1 MSKIN
6 MDSIK
11 TLNGNLIGYSLP
23 SNIAALLENIVRVQN
38 FSGSVSLNLLPPIP
52 ELLNIKELI
61 EIRNFGNKL
70 IGFSLP
76 PEIKKIQDVLVQ
88 LKAALNIDDAASEEA
103 FNSLLINIKNL
114 EQIEDDQ
121 THSFKETL
129 DSLWLAVYQIYKNH
143 QKVISVLMPVLCAI
157 LEFAG
162 EKGLEYIF
170 DDHQQEQ
177 MIEMIEQQQ
186 EELKELKEQNN
197 IILDEIKSLKSQ
209 ASEEKDN
216 KQTPEDGPFDII

>member
-1 MSKIN
+1 
-6 MDSIK
+6 MDSIE
-11 TLNGNLIGYSLP
+11 TLNGNIIGYSLP
-23 SNIAALLENIVRVQN
+23 SNIAALQKNIVSLQDL
-38 FSGSVSLNLLPPIP
+38 SGSVSLNLLPPIP
-52 ELLNIKELI
+52 ELANIKELI
-61 EIRNFGNKL
+61 AFHTLGDEL

-76 PEIKKIQDVLVQ
+76 PEIKQIKEVLVQ

-129 DSLWLAVYQIYKNH
+129 DSLWLAIYQIYQNH
-143 QKVISVLMPVLCAI
+143 HKIISVLIPVLCAI
-157 LEFAG
+157 LEFAV

-216 KQTPEDGPFDII
+216 KQSPKVTPMDVI

>member
-1 MSKIN
+1 

-11 TLNGNLIGYSLP
+11 TLNGNIIGYSLP
-23 SNIAALLENIVRVQN
+23 SNIAALQKNIVRVQN
-38 FSGSVSLNLLPPIP
+38 FSGTDSFNLLPPIP

-61 EIRNFGNKL
+61 AIHTFSDEL

-88 LKAALNIDDAASEEA
+88 LKAALNIDDAASEDA

-114 EQIEDDQ
+114 EQIEDEQ
-121 THSFKETL
+121 TRSFKDAL
-129 DSLWLAVYQIYKNH
+129 DSLWLAIYQIYQNN
-143 QKVISVLMPVLCAI
+143 QKAISVLMPIFIFLSGYA
-157 LEFAG
+157 A
-162 EKGLEYIF
+162 EKGLDYIF

-197 IILDEIKSLKSQ
+197 VILDEIKSLKSQ
-209 ASEEKDN
+209 ASEEKDD
-216 KQTPEDGPFDII
+216 KQPAKVTSMDVI

>member
-1 MSKIN
+1 
-6 MDSIK
+6 MDSIE
-11 TLNGNLIGYSLP
+11 TLNGNIIGYSLP
-23 SNIAALLENIVRVQN
+23 SNIAALQKNIVMVQN
-38 FSGSVSLNLLPPIP
+38 FSGTDSFYLLPPIP
-52 ELLNIKELI
+52 ELLNIKELTAFHTFSN
-61 EIRNFGNKL
+61 EL

-76 PEIKKIQDVLVQ
+76 PEIKQIKEVLVQ
-88 LKAALNIDDAASEEA
+88 LKAALNIDDAASEDA

-129 DSLWLAVYQIYKNH
+129 DSLWLAIYQIYQNNH
-143 QKVISVLMPVLCAI
+143 KVISVLMPVLFF
-157 LEFAG
+157 LLQYAG
-162 EKGLEYIF
+162 EKGLDYIF

-209 ASEEKDN
+209 ASEEKDD
-216 KQTPEDGPFDII
+216 KQPPKVTPMDVI

>member
-1 MSKIN
+1 

-23 SNIAALLENIVRVQN
+23 SNIAALLKNIVRVQN
-38 FSGSVSLNLLPPIP
+38 FSGTVTLNLLPPIP

-76 PEIKKIQDVLVQ
+76 PEIKQIQDVLVQ
-88 LKAALNIDDAASEEA
+88 LKTVLNIDDAASEEA
-103 FNSLLINIKNL
+103 FNSLLIHIKNL

-129 DSLWLAVYQIYKNH
+129 DSLLLAIYQIYQNN
-143 QKVISVLMPVLCAI
+143 QKAISVLIPVLYCI
-157 LEFAG
+157 LDFAG
-162 EKGLEYIF
+162 GKVLEYIF

-209 ASEEKDN
+209 SSEEKDD
-216 KQTPEDGPFDII
+216 KQPPKVTPMDVI

>member
-1 MSKIN
+1 

-11 TLNGNLIGYSLP
+11 TINGNIIGYSLP
-23 SNIAALLENIVRVQN
+23 SNIAALQKNIVSLQDL
-38 FSGSVSLNLLPPIP
+38 SGSVSLNLLPPIP
-52 ELLNIKELI
+52 ELANIKELI
-61 EIRNFGNKL
+61 AFHTLGDEL

-76 PEIKKIQDVLVQ
+76 PEIKQIKEVLVQ
-88 LKAALNIDDAASEEA
+88 LKTALNIDDVASEDA

-129 DSLWLAVYQIYKNH
+129 DSLWLAIYQIYQNH
-143 QKVISVLMPVLCAI
+143 HKIISVLIPVLCAI

-216 KQTPEDGPFDII
+216 KQSPKVTPMDVI

>member
-1 MSKIN
+1 

-23 SNIAALLENIVRVQN
+23 SNIAALLKNIVTVQN
-38 FSGSVSLNLLPPIP
+38 FSGTVSFNLLPPIP

-76 PEIKKIQDVLVQ
+76 PEIKQIQDVLVQ
-88 LKAALNIDDAASEEA
+88 LKTVLNIDDAASEDA
-103 FNSLLINIKNL
+103 FNSLLINIKHL

-121 THSFKETL
+121 THSFEDAI
-129 DSLWLAVYQIYKNH
+129 DSVWLAIYQIYQNNRNL
-143 QKVISVLMPVLCAI
+143 ISVLMPIFIFLSGYAA
-157 LEFAG
+157 ER
-162 EKGLEYIF
+162 GLDYIF

-177 MIEMIEQQQ
+177 MIEMIEQQR

-197 IILDEIKSLKSQ
+197 VILDEIKSLKSQ
-209 ASEEKDN
+209 ISEEKDD
-216 KQTPEDGPFDII
+216 KQPPKVTPMDVI

>member
-1 MSKIN
+1 

-11 TLNGNLIGYSLP
+11 TINGNIIGYSLP
-23 SNIAALLENIVRVQN
+23 SNIAALQKNIVSLQDL
-38 FSGSVSLNLLPPIP
+38 SGSVSFNLLPPIP

-61 EIRNFGNKL
+61 AIHALGDEL

-76 PEIKKIQDVLVQ
+76 PEIKQIKEVLVQ
-88 LKAALNIDDAASEEA
+88 LKTALNIDDAASEDA

-129 DSLWLAVYQIYKNH
+129 DSLWLVIYQIYQKN
-143 QKVISVLMPVLCAI
+143 QKVFSVLLLIFIFLSKYA
-157 LEFAG
+157 A
-162 EKGLEYIF
+162 EKGIDYIF

-177 MIEMIEQQQ
+177 IIEMIEQQQ

-209 ASEEKDN
+209 ASEEKND
-216 KQTPEDGPFDII
+216 KQPQKVTPMDVI

>member
-1 MSKIN
+1 

-11 TLNGNLIGYSLP
+11 TLNGNIIGYSLP
-23 SNIAALLENIVRVQN
+23 SNIAALQKNIVKVQN
-38 FSGSVSLNLLPPIP
+38 FSGTDSFNLLPPIP
-52 ELLNIKELI
+52 ELANIKELI
-61 EIRNFGNKL
+61 AIHTFSDEL

-76 PEIKKIQDVLVQ
+76 PEIKQIKEVLVQ
-88 LKAALNIDDAASEEA
+88 LKAALNIDDAASEDA

-114 EQIEDDQ
+114 EQIEDGQ

-129 DSLWLAVYQIYKNH
+129 DSLLLAIYQIYQNN
-143 QKVISVLMPVLCAI
+143 QKAISVLIPVLYCI
-157 LEFAG
+157 LDFAG
-162 EKGLEYIF
+162 GKVLEYIF

-209 ASEEKDN
+209 SSEEKDD
-216 KQTPEDGPFDII
+216 KQPPKVTPMDVI

>member
-1 MSKIN
+1 

-11 TLNGNLIGYSLP
+11 TLNGNIIGYSLP
-23 SNIAALLENIVRVQN
+23 SNIAALQKNIVRVQN
-38 FSGSVSLNLLPPIP
+38 FSGTDSFNLLPPIP

-61 EIRNFGNKL
+61 AIHTFSDEL

-88 LKAALNIDDAASEEA
+88 LKAALNIDDAASEDA

-121 THSFKETL
+121 AHSFKEAL
-129 DSLWLAVYQIYKNH
+129 DSLWLAIYQIYQNNH
-143 QKVISVLMPVLCAI
+143 KVISVLMPVLFC
-157 LEFAG
+157 LLQYAG
-162 EKGLEYIF
+162 EKELDYIF

-197 IILDEIKSLKSQ
+197 VILDEIKSLKSQ
-209 ASEEKDN
+209 ASEEKDD
-216 KQTPEDGPFDII
+216 KQPPKVTPMDVI

>member
-1 MSKIN
+1 

-11 TLNGNLIGYSLP
+11 TLNGNIIGYSLP
-23 SNIAALLENIVRVQN
+23 SNIAALQKNIVSLQDL
-38 FSGSVSLNLLPPIP
+38 SGSVSFNLLPPIP

-61 EIRNFGNKL
+61 AIHALGDEL

-76 PEIKKIQDVLVQ
+76 PEIKQIKEVLVQ
-88 LKAALNIDDAASEEA
+88 LKTALNIDDAASEDA

-129 DSLWLAVYQIYKNH
+129 DSLWLVIYQIYQKN
-143 QKVISVLMPVLCAI
+143 QKVFSVLLLIFIFLSKYA
-157 LEFAG
+157 A
-162 EKGLEYIF
+162 EKGIDYIF

-177 MIEMIEQQQ
+177 IIEMIEQQQ

-209 ASEEKDN
+209 ASEEKDD
-216 KQTPEDGPFDII
+216 KQPQKVTPMDVI

>member
-1 MSKIN
+1 

-11 TLNGNLIGYSLP
+11 TINGNIIGYSLP
-23 SNIAALLENIVRVQN
+23 SNIAALQKNIVSLQDL
-38 FSGSVSLNLLPPIP
+38 SGSVSFNLLPPIP

-61 EIRNFGNKL
+61 AIHALGDEL

-76 PEIKKIQDVLVQ
+76 PEIKQIKEVLVQ
-88 LKAALNIDDAASEEA
+88 LKTALNIDDAASEDA

-129 DSLWLAVYQIYKNH
+129 DSLWLAIYQIYQNN
-143 QKVISVLMPVLCAI
+143 QKVISVLLLIFIFLSEYA
-157 LEFAG
+157 A
-162 EKGLEYIF
+162 EKGLDYIF

-209 ASEEKDN
+209 ASEEKDD
-216 KQTPEDGPFDII
+216 KQPQKVTPMDVI

>member
-1 MSKIN
+1 

-11 TLNGNLIGYSLP
+11 TLNGDIIGYSLP
-23 SNIAALLENIVRVQN
+23 SNIAALQKNIVRVQD
-38 FSGSVSLNLLPPIP
+38 FSGRDSFNLLPPIP

-61 EIRNFGNKL
+61 AIHTFSDEL

-88 LKAALNIDDAASEEA
+88 LKAALNIDDAASEDA
-103 FNSLLINIKNL
+103 FNSLLINIKHL
-114 EQIEDDQ
+114 EQIEDEQ
-121 THSFKETL
+121 TRSFKDAL
-129 DSLWLAVYQIYKNH
+129 DSLWLAIYQIYQNN
-143 QKVISVLMPVLCAI
+143 QKAISVLMPIFIFLSGYA
-157 LEFAG
+157 A
-162 EKGLEYIF
+162 EKGLDYIF

-197 IILDEIKSLKSQ
+197 VILDEIKSLKSQ
-209 ASEEKDN
+209 ASEEKDD
-216 KQTPEDGPFDII
+216 KQPPKVTPMDVI

>member
-1 MSKIN
+1 
-6 MDSIK
+6 MDSIE
-11 TLNGNLIGYSLP
+11 TINGNIIGYSLP
-23 SNIAALLENIVRVQN
+23 SNIAALQKNIVSLQDL
-38 FSGSVSLNLLPPIP
+38 SGSVSLNLLPPIP
-52 ELLNIKELI
+52 ELANIKELI
-61 EIRNFGNKL
+61 AFHTLGDEL

-88 LKAALNIDDAASEEA
+88 LKTVLNIDDVASEDA

-129 DSLWLAVYQIYKNH
+129 DSLLLAIYQIYQNNH
-143 QKVISVLMPVLCAI
+143 KVIAVLIPVLYCI
-157 LEFAG
+157 LDFAG
-162 EKGLEYIF
+162 GKVLEYIF

-186 EELKELKEQNN
+186 EELKELKEQNKL
-197 IILDEIKSLKSQ
+197 ILDEIKSLKFQ

>member
-1 MSKIN
+1 

-11 TLNGNLIGYSLP
+11 TINGNIIGYSLP
-23 SNIAALLENIVRVQN
+23 SNIAALQKNIVSLQDL
-38 FSGSVSLNLLPPIP
+38 SGSVSFNLLPPIP

-61 EIRNFGNKL
+61 AIHALGDEL

-76 PEIKKIQDVLVQ
+76 PEIKQIKEVLVQ
-88 LKAALNIDDAASEEA
+88 LKAALNIDDAASEDA

-129 DSLWLAVYQIYKNH
+129 DSLWLVIYQIYQKN
-143 QKVISVLMPVLCAI
+143 QKVFSVLLLIFIFLSKYA
-157 LEFAG
+157 A
-162 EKGLEYIF
+162 EKGLDYIF

-177 MIEMIEQQQ
+177 IIEMIEQQQ

-216 KQTPEDGPFDII
+216 KQSPKVTPMDVI

>member
-1 MSKIN
+1 

-11 TLNGNLIGYSLP
+11 TLNGNIIGYSLP
-23 SNIAALLENIVRVQN
+23 SNIAALQKNIVKVQN
-38 FSGSVSLNLLPPIP
+38 FSGTDSFNLLPPIP
-52 ELLNIKELI
+52 ELANIKELI
-61 EIRNFGNKL
+61 AIHTFSDEL

-76 PEIKKIQDVLVQ
+76 PEIKQIKEVLVQ
-88 LKAALNIDDAASEEA
+88 LKAVLNIDDAASEDA
-103 FNSLLINIKNL
+103 FNSLLIHIKNL

-129 DSLWLAVYQIYKNH
+129 DSLWLAIYQIYQNH
-143 QKVISVLMPVLCAI
+143 HKIISVLIPVLCAI

-216 KQTPEDGPFDII
+216 KQSPKVTPMDVI

>member
-1 MSKIN
+1 

-11 TLNGNLIGYSLP
+11 TINGNIIGYSLP
-23 SNIAALLENIVRVQN
+23 SNIAALQKNIVRLQDL
-38 FSGSVSLNLLPPIP
+38 SGSISLNLLPPIP
-52 ELLNIKELI
+52 ELLNIKELTAFHTFSN
-61 EIRNFGNKL
+61 EL

-88 LKAALNIDDAASEEA
+88 LKAALNIDDVVSEDA

-129 DSLWLAVYQIYKNH
+129 DSLWLAIYQIYQNN
-143 QKVISVLMPVLCAI
+143 QKAISVLMPVFIFLSGYA
-157 LEFAG
+157 A
-162 EKGLEYIF
+162 EKGLDYIF
-170 DDHQQEQ
+170 DDHQHEQ

-209 ASEEKDN
+209 ASEEKDD
-216 KQTPEDGPFDII
+216 KQPAKVTPVDVI

>member
-1 MSKIN
+1 M
-6 MDSIK
+6 
-11 TLNGNLIGYSLP
+11 NGNLIGYSLP
-23 SNIAALLENIVRVQN
+23 SNIAALQKNIVRVQN
-38 FSGSVSLNLLPPIP
+38 FSGTVSLNLLPPIP

-76 PEIKKIQDVLVQ
+76 PEIKQIQDVLVQ
-88 LKAALNIDDAASEEA
+88 LKTVLNIDDAASEEA
-103 FNSLLINIKNL
+103 FNSLLINIKHL

-121 THSFKETL
+121 THSFEDAI
-129 DSLWLAVYQIYKNH
+129 DSIYQTHQNNH
-143 QKVISVLMPVLCAI
+143 KLIPVLMSVLLFLFQYAV
-157 LEFAG
+157 
-162 EKGLEYIF
+162 EKGLDYIF

-197 IILDEIKSLKSQ
+197 VILDEIKSLKSQ
-209 ASEEKDN
+209 VSEGKDN
-216 KQTPEDGPFDII
+216 KQTPEDDPLDII

>member
-1 MSKIN
+1 M
-6 MDSIK
+6 
-11 TLNGNLIGYSLP
+11 LNGNIIGYSLP
-23 SNIAALLENIVRVQN
+23 SNIAALLKNIVRVQD
-38 FSGSVSLNLLPPIP
+38 FSGRHSFDLLPPIP

-61 EIRNFGNKL
+61 AIHTFGDEL

-88 LKAALNIDDAASEEA
+88 LKAALNIDDAASEDA

-121 THSFKETL
+121 AHSFKEAL
-129 DSLWLAVYQIYKNH
+129 DSLWLAIYQIYQNNH
-143 QKVISVLMPVLCAI
+143 KVISVLMPVLYFI
-157 LEFAG
+157 LQFAAG
-162 EKGLEYIF
+162 KGLEYLF

-209 ASEEKDN
+209 ASEEKDD
-216 KQTPEDGPFDII
+216 KQPPKVTPMDVI

>member
-1 MSKIN
+1 

-11 TLNGNLIGYSLP
+11 TLNGNIIGYSLP
-23 SNIAALLENIVRVQN
+23 SNIAALQKNIVSLQDL
-38 FSGSVSLNLLPPIP
+38 SGSVSLNLLPPIP
-52 ELLNIKELI
+52 ELANIKELI
-61 EIRNFGNKL
+61 AFHTLGDEL

-88 LKAALNIDDAASEEA
+88 LKTVLNIDDVASEDA

-129 DSLWLAVYQIYKNH
+129 DSLLLAIYQIYQNNH
-143 QKVISVLMPVLCAI
+143 KVIAVLIPVLYCI
-157 LEFAG
+157 LDFAG
-162 EKGLEYIF
+162 GKVLEYIF

-186 EELKELKEQNN
+186 EELKELKEQNKL
-197 IILDEIKSLKSQ
+197 ILDEIKSLKFQ

>member
-1 MSKIN
+1 

-11 TLNGNLIGYSLP
+11 TLNGDIIGYSLP
-23 SNIAALLENIVRVQN
+23 SNIAALQKNIVRVQD
-38 FSGSVSLNLLPPIP
+38 FSGRDSFNLLPPIP

-61 EIRNFGNKL
+61 AIHTFSDEL

-88 LKAALNIDDAASEEA
+88 LKAALNIDDAASEDA

-114 EQIEDDQ
+114 EQIEDEQ
-121 THSFKETL
+121 TRSFKDAL
-129 DSLWLAVYQIYKNH
+129 DSLWLAIYQIYQNN
-143 QKVISVLMPVLCAI
+143 QKTISVLMPIFIFLSGYA
-157 LEFAG
+157 A
-162 EKGLEYIF
+162 EKGLDYIF

-197 IILDEIKSLKSQ
+197 VILDEIKSLKSQ
-209 ASEEKDN
+209 ASEEKDD
-216 KQTPEDGPFDII
+216 KQPAKVTSMDVI

>member
-1 MSKIN
+1 

-11 TLNGNLIGYSLP
+11 TLNGKIIGYSLP
-23 SNIAALLENIVRVQN
+23 SNLAALQKNIVSVQN
-38 FSGSVSLNLLPPIP
+38 FSGTDSFYLLPPIP
-52 ELLNIKELI
+52 ELLNIKELTAFHTFSN
-61 EIRNFGNKL
+61 EL

-76 PEIKKIQDVLVQ
+76 PEIKQIQEVLVQ
-88 LKAALNIDDAASEEA
+88 LKTALNIDDAASEDA
-103 FNSLLINIKNL
+103 FNSLLIHIKYL

-121 THSFKETL
+121 AHSFKETL
-129 DSLWLAVYQIYKNH
+129 DSLWLAIYQIYQNNH
-143 QKVISVLMPVLCAI
+143 KVISVLMPVLFC
-157 LEFAG
+157 LLQYAG
-162 EKGLEYIF
+162 EKGLDYIF

-209 ASEEKDN
+209 ASEEKDD
-216 KQTPEDGPFDII
+216 KQPPKVTPMDVI

>member
-1 MSKIN
+1 

-11 TLNGNLIGYSLP
+11 TLNGDIIGYSLP
-23 SNIAALLENIVRVQN
+23 SNIAALQKNIVRVQD
-38 FSGSVSLNLLPPIP
+38 FSGRDSFNLLPPIP

-61 EIRNFGNKL
+61 AIHTFSDEL

-88 LKAALNIDDAASEEA
+88 LKAALNIDDAASEDA

-114 EQIEDDQ
+114 EQIEDEQ
-121 THSFKETL
+121 TRSFKDAL
-129 DSLWLAVYQIYKNH
+129 DSLWLAIYQIYQNN
-143 QKVISVLMPVLCAI
+143 QKAISVLMPIFIFLSGYA
-157 LEFAG
+157 A
-162 EKGLEYIF
+162 EKGLDYIF

-197 IILDEIKSLKSQ
+197 VILDEIKSLKSQ
-209 ASEEKDN
+209 ASEEKDD
-216 KQTPEDGPFDII
+216 KQPAKVTPMDVI

>member
-1 MSKIN
+1 
-6 MDSIK
+6 MDSIE
-11 TLNGNLIGYSLP
+11 TLNGNIIGYSLP
-23 SNIAALLENIVRVQN
+23 SNIAALQKNIVSLQDL
-38 FSGSVSLNLLPPIP
+38 SGSVSLNLLPPIP
-52 ELLNIKELI
+52 ELANIKELI
-61 EIRNFGNKL
+61 AFHTLGDEL

-76 PEIKKIQDVLVQ
+76 PEIKQIKEVLVQ

-121 THSFKETL
+121 THSLKETL
-129 DSLWLAVYQIYKNH
+129 DSLLLAIYQIYQNNH
-143 QKVISVLMPVLCAI
+143 KFISVLIPVLYCI
-157 LEFAG
+157 LDFAG
-162 EKGLEYIF
+162 GKVLEYIF

-197 IILDEIKSLKSQ
+197 IILDEIKSLKSL

-216 KQTPEDGPFDII
+216 KQSPKVTPMDVI

>member
-1 MSKIN
+1 MN
-6 MDSIK
+6 SIE
-11 TLNGNLIGYSLP
+11 TLNGNIIGYSLP
-23 SNIAALLENIVRVQN
+23 SNIAALQKNIVSLQDL
-38 FSGSVSLNLLPPIP
+38 SGSVSLNLLPPIP
-52 ELLNIKELI
+52 ELANIKELI
-61 EIRNFGNKL
+61 AFHTLGDEL

-76 PEIKKIQDVLVQ
+76 PEIKQIKEVLVQ

-129 DSLWLAVYQIYKNH
+129 DSLWLAIYQIYQNH
-143 QKVISVLMPVLCAI
+143 HKIISVLIPVLCAI

-216 KQTPEDGPFDII
+216 KQSPKVTPMDVI

>member
-1 MSKIN
+1 

-23 SNIAALLENIVRVQN
+23 SNIAALQKNIVKVHD
-38 FSGSVSLNLLPPIP
+38 FSGRESFNLLPPIP
-52 ELLNIKELI
+52 ELLNIKELVAFHT
-61 EIRNFGNKL
+61 FGDKL

-88 LKAALNIDDAASEEA
+88 LKAALNIDDAASEDA

-121 THSFKETL
+121 THSFKDAL
-129 DSLWLAVYQIYKNH
+129 DSVWLAIYQIYQNNRNL
-143 QKVISVLMPVLCAI
+143 ISVLMQIFIFLSGYAA
-157 LEFAG
+157 ER
-162 EKGLEYIF
+162 GLDYIF

-177 MIEMIEQQQ
+177 IIEMIEQQQ
-186 EELKELKEQNN
+186 EELKELKEQNKEQN
-197 IILDEIKSLKSQ
+197 NVILDEIKSLKSQ
-209 ASEEKDN
+209 ISEDKDN
-216 KQTPEDGPFDII
+216 KQKPEDVPLDII

>member
-1 MSKIN
+1 

-11 TLNGNLIGYSLP
+11 ALNGDIIGYSLP
-23 SNIAALLENIVRVQN
+23 SNIAALQKNIVKVQN
-38 FSGSVSLNLLPPIP
+38 FSGTDSFNLLPPIP
-52 ELLNIKELI
+52 ELANIKELI
-61 EIRNFGNKL
+61 AIHTFSDEL

-76 PEIKKIQDVLVQ
+76 PEIKQIKEVLVQ
-88 LKAALNIDDAASEEA
+88 LKAALNIDDAASEDA
-103 FNSLLINIKNL
+103 FNSLLIHIKNL

-129 DSLWLAVYQIYKNH
+129 DSLLLAIYQIYQNN
-143 QKVISVLMPVLCAI
+143 QKAISVLIPVLYCI
-157 LEFAG
+157 LDFAG
-162 EKGLEYIF
+162 GKVLEYIF

-209 ASEEKDN
+209 SSEEKDD
-216 KQTPEDGPFDII
+216 KQPPKVTPMDVI

>member
-1 MSKIN
+1 

-11 TLNGNLIGYSLP
+11 TINGNIIGYSLP
-23 SNIAALLENIVRVQN
+23 SNIAALQKNIVRVQN
-38 FSGSVSLNLLPPIP
+38 FSGTDSFNLLPPIP
-52 ELLNIKELI
+52 ELLNIKELTAFHTFSN
-61 EIRNFGNKL
+61 EL

-88 LKAALNIDDAASEEA
+88 LKAALNIDNAASEDA

-121 THSFKETL
+121 THSFKDTL
-129 DSLWLAVYQIYKNH
+129 DSLWLAIYQIYQNN
-143 QKVISVLMPVLCAI
+143 QKAISVLIPVLYCI

-162 EKGLEYIF
+162 GKGLEYIF

-197 IILDEIKSLKSQ
+197 VILDEIKSLKSQ
-209 ASEEKDN
+209 ASEEKDD
-216 KQTPEDGPFDII
+216 KQPQKVTPMDVI

>member
-1 MSKIN
+1 

-11 TLNGNLIGYSLP
+11 TINGNIIGYSLP
-23 SNIAALLENIVRVQN
+23 SNIAALQKNIVSLQDL
-38 FSGSVSLNLLPPIP
+38 SGSVSFNLLPPIP

-61 EIRNFGNKL
+61 AIHALGDEL

-76 PEIKKIQDVLVQ
+76 PEIKQIKEVLVQ
-88 LKAALNIDDAASEEA
+88 LKTALNIDDAASEDA

-129 DSLWLAVYQIYKNH
+129 DSLWLVIYQIYQKN
-143 QKVISVLMPVLCAI
+143 QKVFSVLLLIFIFLSKYA
-157 LEFAG
+157 A
-162 EKGLEYIF
+162 EKGIDYIF

-197 IILDEIKSLKSQ
+197 VILDEIKSLKSQ
-209 ASEEKDN
+209 ASEEKND
-216 KQTPEDGPFDII
+216 KQPAKVTSIDVI

>member
-1 MSKIN
+1 

-11 TLNGNLIGYSLP
+11 TLNGNIIGYSLP
-23 SNIAALLENIVRVQN
+23 SNIAALQKNIVRVQN
-38 FSGSVSLNLLPPIP
+38 FSGTDSFNLLPPIP
-52 ELLNIKELI
+52 ELANIKELI
-61 EIRNFGNKL
+61 AIHTFSDEL

-88 LKAALNIDDAASEEA
+88 LKAALNIDDAASEDA

-129 DSLWLAVYQIYKNH
+129 DSLWLAIYQIYQNN
-143 QKVISVLMPVLCAI
+143 QKVISVLIPVLYCI
-157 LEFAG
+157 LDFACG
-162 EKGLEYIF
+162 KGLEYIF
-170 DDHQQEQ
+170 NDHQQEQ

-209 ASEEKDN
+209 ASEEKDD
-216 KQTPEDGPFDII
+216 KQPPKVTPMDVI